1 MSLDISSSA
10 DSFDDDS
17 FEEEPDELSEPEESS
32 EEETGS
38 DRGRKSDRRYQSSTV
53 IKRQRLIA

>member
-1 MSLDISSSA
+1 MIKLHREESFRNSMSLDISSSA

-32 EEETGS
+32 E
-38 DRGRKSDRRYQSSTV
+38 
-53 IKRQRLIA
+53 